1 MHRPHVPPHRPPWW
15 PAEEPWPP
23 TRLPSPKLWRAWRQP
38 DWRRHDWRRAGWH
51 RPFYW
56 RFAALLLFLLMFT
69 LGGCALVAGLIAS
82 AIGLL
87 QFPGSDIIFSRGVG
101 FTALVI
107 GVLGALVTGRALRR
121 LAISVDDLME
131 AADQVAA
138 GDYAA
143 RVTEKGPRELRALA
157 RTFNSMAARLQE
169 SAEQRRNLLADV
181 THELRTPLTVIQGNL
196 EGLLDG
202 IYPSDAEHLAPIL
215 DETQILARLIDDLR
229 TLALAESGALRL
241 QKELTDMSVLLNET
255 AASFRTQSEGARVK
269 LTVALSNEADLPLVE
284 VDPGRI
290 HEVLTNLISNALRYT
305 PAGGEVCVRGWA
317 DGGRSQVGV
326 SVSDTGPG
334 IAPDVLPHIF
344 DRFYKSADSRG
355 MGLGLAIAKN
365 LVAAHGG
372 EISAQSAPGQ
382 GTTIQFTLPL

>member
-1 MHRPHVPPHRPPWW
+1 MKGPSFRSHPLHRPPWW
-15 PAEEPWPP
+15 PPDEPWPP
-23 TRLPSPKLWRAWRQP
+23 AAPFNRDDWRA
-38 DWRRHDWRRAGWH
+38 WRRHDWRRPGWH
-51 RPFYW
+51 RPFFW
-56 RFAALLLFLLMFT
+56 RFAALLLFLLVFA

-82 AIGLL
+82 AIGLI
-87 QFPGSDIIFSRGVG
+87 QFPGSDVIFSRGVG

-107 GVLGALVTGRALRR
+107 GVAGVLLTGRALRR

-131 AADQVAA
+131 AADRVAA
-138 GDYAA
+138 GDFTA
-143 RVTEKGPRELRALA
+143 RVTEQGPRELRALA
-157 RTFNSMAARLQE
+157 RTFNAMAARLQE
-169 SAEQRRNLLADV
+169 TTEQRRNLLADV

-202 IYPSDAEHLAPIL
+202 IYPSDEAHLAPIL
-215 DETQILARLIDDLR
+215 DETQVLARLIDDLR

-241 QKELTDMSVLLNET
+241 QKEMTDLSVLLNET
-255 AASFRTQSEGARVK
+255 AASFRARSEAAGIR
-269 LTVALSNEADLPLVE
+269 LTVSQSGEAELPLVE
-284 VDPGRI
+284 VDPARI

-305 PAGGEVCVRGWA
+305 PAGGEICVRGWV
-317 DGGRSQVGV
+317 DGDGSQVRV

-334 IAPDVLPHIF
+334 IAADVLPHIF
-344 DRFYKSADSRG
+344 DRFYKSPDSRG

>member
-1 MHRPHVPPHRPPWW
+1 M
-15 PAEEPWPP
+15 
-23 TRLPSPKLWRAWRQP
+23 WRAWGRQN
-38 DWRRHDWRRAGWH
+38 WRRAGWH
-51 RPFYW
+51 GPFFR
-56 RFAALLLFLLMFT
+56 RFAVLVLFLLVFA

-82 AIGLL
+82 AIGLI

-107 GVLGALVTGRALRR
+107 GVLGVLLSGRALRR

-131 AADQVAA
+131 AADRVAV
-138 GDYAA
+138 GDYSA
-143 RVTEKGPRELRALA
+143 RVGEQGPRELRALA
-157 RTFNSMAARLQE
+157 RTFNAMAARLE
-169 SAEQRRNLLADV
+169 ETAEQRRNLLADV

-202 IYPSDAEHLAPIL
+202 IYPADETHLASIL
-215 DETQILARLIDDLR
+215 DETQILGRLIDDLR

-241 QKELTDMSVLLNET
+241 QKELTDPSVLLNET
-255 AASFRTQSEGARVK
+255 AASFRAQSEAAGVK
-269 LTVALSNEADLPLVE
+269 LSVSLDGEADLPLVE
-284 VDPGRI
+284 LDPARI
-290 HEVLTNLISNALRYT
+290 HEVLTNLIANALRYT
-305 PAGGEVCVRGWA
+305 PAGGEICVRGWA
-317 DGGRSQVGV
+317 DGERGQLGV

-334 IAPDVLPHIF
+334 IAADVLPHIF

-372 EISAQSAPGQ
+372 EISAQSAPGK

>member
-1 MHRPHVPPHRPPWW
+1 M
-15 PAEEPWPP
+15 
-23 TRLPSPKLWRAWRQP
+23 WRT
-38 DWRRHDWRRAGWH
+38 WRRHNWRRAGWH
-51 RPFYW
+51 GPFFW
-56 RFAALLLFLLMFT
+56 RFAALVLFLLVFT
-69 LGGCALVAGLIAS
+69 LGGCALALGLTAS
-82 AIGLL
+82 LLGLL
-87 QFPGSDIIFSRGVG
+87 HFPGSDLVFSRSVSLAMLVFGVVG
-101 FTALVI
+101 IAFTSQ
-107 GVLGALVTGRALRR
+107 ALRR

-131 AADQVAA
+131 AADRVAG

-143 RVTEKGPRELRALA
+143 RVSELGPRELRVLA
-157 RTFNSMAARLQE
+157 RTFNTMAARLEETAQ
-169 SAEQRRNLLADV
+169 QRRNLLADV

-202 IYPSDAEHLAPIL
+202 IYPSDEAHLTSIL

-241 QKELTDMSVLLNET
+241 QKEMTDLSVLLNET
-255 AASFRTQSEGARVK
+255 AASFRAQSEAAGVR
-269 LTVALSNEADLPLVE
+269 LTVSLNGEADLPLVE
-284 VDPGRI
+284 LDPARI

-305 PAGGEVCVRGWA
+305 PAGGGISVRGWA
-317 DGGRSQVGV
+317 DGDANQVRV

-334 IAPDVLPHIF
+334 IAADVLPHVF
-344 DRFYKSADSRG
+344 DRFYKSADSGG